1 MGRRPFSERAF
12 HISAAGA
19 LIFEVGFIIAVIAA
33 AAVYVDLEDLRN
45 TVTSPQMRYAM
56 GMSLATVTLT
66 TLISAVLAI
75 PAAYALS
82 HYRIP
87 LAPAVDTILD
97 LPIVMPPIAAGMT
110 LLVLFGYYLGEPMR
124 AWGIYLPHTPA
135 GVVVAQFFTTMTFA
149 VRSCKAAL
157 DGINPRLTRVARTL
171 GSNEWRAFRRVT
183 LPLAKPGLI
192 AGIVVTWARCLG
204 LFGPV
209 VMFCGA
215 TEFRTQ
221 VMPTAIYINTS
232 VGKLEEA
239 VAGALILVVFALITL
254 VIFKRLGG
262 RGYMW

>member
-1 MGRRPFSERAF
+1 MSDASPALAAAAPAGGMGRRPFSERAF

-19 LIFEVGFIIAVIAA
+19 LIFEVGFIVAVIAA
-33 AAVYVDLEDLRN
+33 AAFYVDLEDLRS

-66 TLISAVLAI
+66 TLISALLAI

-135 GVVVAQFFTTMTFA
+135 GVV
-149 VRSCKAAL
+149 
-157 DGINPRLTRVARTL
+157 
-171 GSNEWRAFRRVT
+171 
-183 LPLAKPGLI
+183 
-192 AGIVVTWARCLG
+192 
-204 LFGPV
+204 
-209 VMFCGA
+209 
-215 TEFRTQ
+215 
-221 VMPTAIYINTS
+221 
-232 VGKLEEA
+232 
-239 VAGALILVVFALITL
+239 
-254 VIFKRLGG
+254 
-262 RGYMW
+262 